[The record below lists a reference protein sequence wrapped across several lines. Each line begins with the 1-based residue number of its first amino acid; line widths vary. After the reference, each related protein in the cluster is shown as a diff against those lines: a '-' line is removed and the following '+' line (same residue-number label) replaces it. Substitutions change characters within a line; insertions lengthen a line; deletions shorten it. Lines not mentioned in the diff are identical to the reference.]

1 MELTN
6 PTRDNGLR
14 PVLATRLAD
23 QHAADIVA
31 SLNHE
36 DLRTASIALAHL
48 PPARVVEV
56 APAPVPGRV
65 WIAGYWNWNGYR
77 YVWRPGYWV
86 AARPGYRYYPARWVH
101 EGPTWRFHVGYW
113 GRIR

>member
-1 MELTN
+1 MRRPL
-6 PTRDNGLR
+6 PSLVLLCGLAAAGAA
-14 PVLATRLAD
+14 PLA
-23 QHAADIVA
+23 QAAHVRIGIGV
-31 SLNHE
+31 
-36 DLRTASIALAHL
+36 RFG